1 MENLQSG
8 KIPFKD
14 SSFLDAEKGVA
25 SFRLLTRGNV
35 VDRLT
40 VSPHLLK
47 KGSMQFT
54 HGLPLPGS
62 LLPVNKK
69 GEAARYSLQGF
80 HSQEV
85 DMTGIRPKVTARI
98 PIEKSIDRVDVQID
112 NRSVHREASK

>member
-25 SFRLLTRGNV
+25 SFRFLTRGNM
-35 VDRLT
+35 VDRLP

-47 KGSMQFT
+47 KGLMQFT
-54 HGLPLPGS
+54 HGIPLPGS

-69 GEAARYSLQGF
+69 GKTARYSLQGF
-80 HSQEV
+80 HSLEV
-85 DMTGIRPKVTARI
+85 DMTGI
-98 PIEKSIDRVDVQID
+98 
-112 NRSVHREASK
+112 